1 MESQAQLQK
10 QEGESSASCCA
21 LGRKRSSGGSYKA
34 GAVRNRAAEKGRKRG
49 ERNRASEKGRSR
61 AGEQRKTGWKAA
73 TKAATKAAADDWNDT
88 EVGEESEM
96 DAAVKEEALL
106 SVPPPRW
113 LDEQTEIPS
122 EEYNSYDY
130 QLTDTLEYRVF
141 LPHRAPNCGMT
152 TTFSDLCDFLCE
164 PLKQAAN
171 VIEKRRLR
179 DLLSEPDKRA
189 HDVREKRRGLV
200 GSAELPIGLKI
211 QLWAAKKEQEAL
223 LQEMDITLL
232 SMQNCAAMNTIY
244 DFLSTAWKRRLE
256 KKAKRRSIILST
268 HCRGSKNRARG
279 ECS

>member
-1 MESQAQLQK
+1 MHGQL
-10 QEGESSASCCA
+10 AS
-21 LGRKRSSGGSYKA
+21 LS
-34 GAVRNRAAEKGRKRG
+34 
-49 ERNRASEKGRSR
+49 
-61 AGEQRKTGWKAA
+61 T
-73 TKAATKAAADDWNDT
+73 AADDWNDT

-96 DAAVKEEALL
+96 DSQYDFPECRTSPTA
-106 SVPPPRW
+106 PRW

-179 DLLSEPDKRA
+179 DRLSELDKRA

-200 GSAELPIGLKI
+200 GSAELPIGVKI

-232 SMQNCAAMNTIY
+232 SMQNCAAMNTI
-244 DFLSTAWKRRLE
+244 DDLLSTAWKRRLE

-268 HCRGSKNRARG
+268 HCRGSKNARG
-279 ECS
+279 ESAREICSRPY